1 MKNIILNSNSKITD
15 CSVTSHQGDYEVT
28 IYYNYVLDNE
38 TEVNKGQQYFIGTN
52 IILKE
57 INKYLNKRHK
67 HLTILTVNEPL
78 PINEPEE
85 EIIGTTGPIV
95 DLFNKELTDEE
106 WKAIEVVHNLKN
118 RLNLGIRFD
127 WSKSID
133 VRSEECSQIVDESV
147 FNNRIKI

>member
-15 CSVTSHQGDYEVT
+15 CIVTSYQGDYEVI

-38 TEVNKGQQYFIGTN
+38 TEINIGQQYFFGNN
-52 IILKE
+52 IETILKE

-67 HLTILTVNEPL
+67 HLTILTVYEPS

-95 DLFNKELTDEE
+95 DLFNKELIF
-106 WKAIEVVHNLKN
+106 KP
-118 RLNLGIRFD
+118 
-127 WSKSID
+127 
-133 VRSEECSQIVDESV
+133 
-147 FNNRIKI
+147 

>member
-15 CSVTSHQGDYEVT
+15 CKVDSYQGDYEVT

-38 TEVNKGQQYFIGTN
+38 TEVNKGQQYFIGSN
-52 IILKE
+52 IDSILKE

-67 HLTILTVNEPL
+67 HLTILTVYEPL
-78 PINEPEE
+78 LINEPEE
-85 EIIGTTGPIV
+85 ETIGTTGPIV

-106 WKAIEVVHNLKN
+106 WKALEVVHNLKN

-127 WSKSID
+127 WCKSID
-133 VRSEECSQIVDESV
+133 VRTKEHSQIVDESV
-147 FNNRIKI
+147 FNGRI